1 MFNPVIVEK
10 VGKSVHNFDV
20 DTKLY
25 QNRIVYLT
33 GEINGDRA
41 KEVITQ
47 LLYLDSVDTAD
58 INLYINSEGGSV
70 TDGLAIADTMQILKS
85 NINTTG
91 IGLCASMGA
100 ILLVSGTGER
110 RCTKNCQILLHTVS
124 SYTGYSDVH
133 QSRADMDHQELLNN
147 VLFDIIC
154 SKSDMQ
160 KEELERITQ
169 HDCWLTAEQ
178 ALEYKIVDRI
188 LE

>member
-20 DTKLY
+20 DTKLF

-33 GEINGDRA
+33 GEINGDLA
-41 KEVITQ
+41 KDTVTQ
-47 LLYLDSVDTAD
+47 LLYLDSVDDSD

-70 TDGLAIADTMQILKS
+70 TDGLAIVDTVRILKS
-85 NINTTG
+85 QVNTTG
-91 IGLCASMGA
+91 VGLCASMGA

-124 SYTGYSDVH
+124 KCTGYSDVH
-133 QSRADMDHQELLNN
+133 QSRADMDHQELLND

-154 SKSDMQ
+154 SKSDIQ
-160 KEELERITQ
+160 KEDLERITQ

-178 ALEYKIVDRI
+178 ALGYKFVDRI
-188 LE
+188 L